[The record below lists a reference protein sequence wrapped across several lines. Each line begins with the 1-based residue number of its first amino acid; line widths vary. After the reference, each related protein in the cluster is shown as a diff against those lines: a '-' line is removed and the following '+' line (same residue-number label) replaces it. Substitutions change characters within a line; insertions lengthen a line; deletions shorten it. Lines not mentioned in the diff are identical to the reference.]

1 MGDPASAEQRL
12 ESLTQ
17 VWTASGDRRAVFSEC
32 YLVMTR
38 RVHER
43 VRTGA
48 FHDGPWVTRLLD
60 RFADYYFDAVDAHG
74 RGNDATFTVTTVTTV
89 TATTEGLE
97 ATVAEVP
104 ARGCP
109 EVWRGALDACSD
121 PDCHPLQALM
131 LGINAHINHDLA
143 LALVDVLDDWDT
155 LDGEHRLLRQEDHE
169 LVNTIID
176 ETTDE
181 VQREVVA
188 QWSPLASALDLL
200 LGPLDEWAF
209 GTLAQSWRSQVWV
222 DAMDLVRL
230 APEERSTAAERI
242 GERASGVATVIL
254 LGRRPG

>member
-1 MGDPASAEQRL
+1 MDSAPTAEARLADLARQWGDA
-12 ESLTQ
+12 
-17 VWTASGDRRAVFSEC
+17 GDRRAVFAEC

-38 RVHER
+38 RVHENIAA
-43 VRTGA
+43 GS
-48 FHDGPWVTRLLD
+48 FQDGVWVGRLLD
-60 RFADYYFDAVDAHG
+60 RFATYYFDAVDSYGGALG
-74 RGNDATFTVTTVTTV
+74 VRVC
-89 TATTEGLE
+89 
-97 ATVAEVP
+97 P
-104 ARGCP
+104 A
-109 EVWRGALDACSD
+109 VWREALDACSD
-121 PDCHPLQALM
+121 PLCHPLQALM

-155 LDGEHRLLRQEDHE
+155 LDDEQRRFRQEDHE

-209 GTLAQSWRSQVWV
+209 GTLAQSWRSQVWL
-222 DAMDLVRL
+222 DAMDLVAL
-230 APEERSTAAERI
+230 PPEERPLATQRI